1 MNKLPFLI
9 SIPHGGTVI
18 PNEVKNEICITTQDL
33 FDDSDSF
40 TQEIYNVSEVV
51 ESVVMFDIAR
61 AFVDVSRAENM
72 LPPEFTDGVIKSA
85 TCYNKPIYK
94 NGFLSNKEVIK
105 SLLDKYY
112 QPYHTEIKTSLEN
125 KNIKLALDCHSMAEF
140 APSIAPDKGKRPLI
154 NLGDAEGKACDS
166 SITKL
171 LRESFI
177 EVFHLNA
184 EDVTINHPFKGGYI
198 TKTYGNNP
206 KPFIQIE
213 LNRSMYLSN
222 IDNNILVE
230 LNSAFIKVLF
240 NFYNKFK
247 PRIANK
253 IL

>member
-9 SIPHGGTVI
+9 SIPHGGTQI
-18 PNEVKNEICITTQDL
+18 PKEVKNEICITNQDL

-40 TQEIYNVSEVV
+40 TQEIYNASEVV
-51 ESVVMFDIAR
+51 ESVIKFDIAR

-94 NGFLSNKEVIK
+94 NGLISNQLIK
-105 SLLDKYY
+105 SLLEKYY
-112 QPYHTEIKTSLEN
+112 KPYHTEIKTSLEN

-140 APSIAPDKGKRPLI
+140 APAIAPDKGKRPLI
-154 NLGDAEGKACDS
+154 NLGDVEGKACDS

-177 EVFHLNA
+177 EVFNLN
-184 EDVTINHPFKGGYI
+184 EQDVTINHPFSGGYI
-198 TKTYGNNP
+198 TRTYGNNP

-213 LNRSMYLSN
+213 LNRSMYLSKPWF
-222 IDNNILVE
+222 DKQRLVE

-247 PRIANK
+247 S
-253 IL
+253 